1 MRSWLAV
8 LALVAA
14 CQGTEG
20 TLVVLRGDGGT
31 GGVSGAAGAAGT
43 GGTMSMAEKPYV
55 PPADVSWD
63 ARLDD
68 AVDIGEPVD
77 LFYLDAEL
85 QPENDL
91 AALQADGRHYLC
103 YLSAGTFEDFRD
115 DADQFPQSVLGNDAP
130 FRGERWLDVRAP
142 EVRAIMAKRVE
153 LLAAKGCDGVPPSSL
168 AVDTADT
175 GFPLTQGD
183 VLDYARWLAERI
195 HGAGMSAGLSARA
208 ELTAELWP
216 SFDFALAI
224 DCMAQSQC
232 SEYAVFQTARKP
244 VLHVEFGDESSAPN
258 VCSAAEQLGFVP
270 LVTTQSFSGQ
280 SVRCQ
285 DIL

>member
-8 LALVAA
+8 LALVVA

-20 TLVVLRGDGGT
+20 TLVVLHEDGEAGS
-31 GGVSGAAGAAGT
+31 GGSAGV
-43 GGTMSMAEKPYV
+43 GGSAPSPEKPYV
-55 PPADVSWD
+55 PPSDVSWD

-68 AVDIGEPVD
+68 AVDIDEPVD
-77 LFYLDAEL
+77 LFYLDVEL

-91 AALQADGRHYLC
+91 AALEAAGRHYLC

-115 DADQFPQSVLGNDAP
+115 DAAQFPAAVLGKDAP

-142 EVRAIMAKRVE
+142 EVREIMAKRVAG
-153 LLAAKGCDGVPPSSL
+153 LAAKGCDGVPPSSL
-168 AVDTADT
+168 AVYTVDS
-175 GFPLTQGD
+175 GFPLTQSD

-195 HGAGMSAGLSARA
+195 HGAGMSAGLSAPA

-216 SFDFALAI
+216 SFDFGLAI
-224 DCMAQSQC
+224 DCLATSQC
-232 SEYAVFQTARKP
+232 AECDVFTTAKKP
-244 VLHVEFGDESSAPN
+244 VLHVEFGDQSSALEL
-258 VCSAAEQLGFVP
+258 CTAAEQLGFVP
-270 LVTTQSFSGQ
+270 LVTTRSFSGQ
-280 SVRCQ
+280 SVHCQ